1 MILTANSEDVRRN
14 RRKTGNGWH
23 TTFIGENR
31 NTLKSGQTAPE
42 AGVL

>member
-1 MILTANSEDVRRN
+1 MILTANTEIARRT
-14 RRKTGNGWH
+14 RRRTGNGWH

-31 NTLKSGQTAPE
+31 NTLKPGQAAPA

>member
-1 MILTANSEDVRRN
+1 MILTANSEVARQTA

-31 NTLKSGQTAPE
+31 NTLKAGEAPP
-42 AGVL
+42 